1 MSKKILGLDTRKLS
15 SPILTKANHPCM
27 NYDTLRLIEL
37 YVMFKNSQLINLMF
51 CRNRKKFRSLK
62 KPRRVMLMVQAGAAV
77 QSMIDQL
84 IPLLENGDIIIDG
97 GNSEYHDSN
106 V

>member
-1 MSKKILGLDTRKLS
+1 
-15 SPILTKANHPCM
+15 
-27 NYDTLRLIEL
+27 
-37 YVMFKNSQLINLMF
+37 
-51 CRNRKKFRSLK
+51 
-62 KPRRVMLMVQAGAAV
+62 MLMVQAGAAV